1 MARMIKWYIV
11 MAVNIYLGI
20 IITGANYP
28 MVGLVFGLFALA
40 VTCIGYNTK
49 VGFVIVKSQMKHYRN
64 IIESETK
71 EVKMLLS
78 SVACLA
84 IAVQIGAAIGL
95 FVTTGAIILVA
106 FCILLACGYF
116 FDGVK
121 SGWTPNSAFNLAKI
135 VVKVFCFL
143 QVTIDRIA
151 EWIAKLELKI
161 FGIEK

>member
-1 MARMIKWYIV
+1 MIKLYIV
-11 MAVNIYLGI
+11 IAINIYLGI

-28 MVGLVFGLFALA
+28 IIGLIFGVFAI
-40 VTCIGYNTK
+40 VVSCIGYNTK
-49 VGFVIVKSQMKHYRN
+49 IGFVVVKSQMKQYKE

-71 EVKMLLS
+71 EVKMLIS

-95 FVTTGAIILVA
+95 FVTTGAIILMA
-106 FCILLACGYF
+106 FCILLAAGYF
-116 FDGVK
+116 FEGAK
-121 SGWTPNSAFNLAKI
+121 SGWTPGSAFSLAKI
-135 VVKVFCFL
+135 MVTVFCFL
-143 QVTIDRIA
+143 QVTIDRVA